1 MKIISIN
8 AGSSSLKF
16 KLFEMP
22 EEDLIVSGII
32 ERIGKENAVFT
43 MTAGN
48 QKHVV
53 SQPVYGHR
61 DAVSLLLKGLIEQ
74 KVIASYTEIEAV
86 GHRVAHGGEYFDK
99 SVLIDESVLEKIDGL
114 SELAPL
120 HNPANLVGILA
131 FKEFLPHA
139 RMVAV
144 FDTAFHQ
151 TMPESSYLYSL
162 PYEYYEKYGIRKYG
176 FHGTSHK
183 YVAERTAVLMG
194 RPLED
199 LRIITCHLGNG
210 VSITAIDKGKSIDT
224 TMGFTPLAGVTMG
237 TRSGDIDPAIIPY
250 VMRKTGAEAKEVIE
264 VLNNKSGM
272 LALSG
277 FSNDLR
283 DIEAVVKTNKRA
295 ELALEIFAGQIH
307 QYIGSYAA
315 KMAGVDAIIFTAGVG
330 ENSKIVRRRI
340 LTGLEFMGVYWDP
353 VLNERAKGES
363 VLTYPHS
370 PVKVMVIPTNEEVM
384 IARDT
389 MKLIKEKV

>member
-162 PYEYYEKYGIRKYG
+162 PY
-176 FHGTSHK
+176 
-183 YVAERTAVLMG
+183 
-194 RPLED
+194 
-199 LRIITCHLGNG
+199 
-210 VSITAIDKGKSIDT
+210 
-224 TMGFTPLAGVTMG
+224 
-237 TRSGDIDPAIIPY
+237 
-250 VMRKTGAEAKEVIE
+250 
-264 VLNNKSGM
+264 
-272 LALSG
+272 
-277 FSNDLR
+277 
-283 DIEAVVKTNKRA
+283 
-295 ELALEIFAGQIH
+295 
-307 QYIGSYAA
+307 
-315 KMAGVDAIIFTAGVG
+315 
-330 ENSKIVRRRI
+330 
-340 LTGLEFMGVYWDP
+340 
-353 VLNERAKGES
+353 
-363 VLTYPHS
+363 
-370 PVKVMVIPTNEEVM
+370 
-384 IARDT
+384 
-389 MKLIKEKV
+389 